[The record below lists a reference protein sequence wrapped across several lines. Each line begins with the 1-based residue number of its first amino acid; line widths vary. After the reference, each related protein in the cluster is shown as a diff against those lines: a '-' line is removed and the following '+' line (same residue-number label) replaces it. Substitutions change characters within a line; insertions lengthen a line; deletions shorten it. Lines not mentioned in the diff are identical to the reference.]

1 MTAILAAALSAA
13 ALLAAGCGSGGSA
26 TRSTTGTVRAAP
38 TPATPAPPGGG
49 QGSPQTVPTPPQT
62 VPKPPQTVPTPGPT
76 GAPPAASAVAVITAW
91 SDALRRGDV
100 RSAAGYFA
108 LPSVMINGG
117 DTSGAAIVVTIGT
130 RAQAEVANA
139 SLPCGARFI
148 SADQRG
154 RYVNALFR
162 LTGRPGPG
170 GSDCGTGA
178 GQTARTNFVIVRGR
192 IVEWIRA
199 PDDPG
204 DNGTPRTPAPT
215 PAPAPGPGPGPG
227 SAPGG
232 PTV

>member
-1 MTAILAAALSAA
+1 VLARVHGAWFVAIVTVGLLPGCASTRILVGSSSAQRHGSQSLS
-13 ALLAAGCGSGGSA
+13 SP
-26 TRSTTGTVRAAP
+26 P
-38 TPATPAPPGGG
+38 T
-49 QGSPQTVPTPPQT
+49 TVPLTPPPSIPGLPGET
-62 VPKPPQTVPTPGPT
+62 IPSPGPT
-76 GAPPAASAVAVITAW
+76 GIRPAAADVAVIRAW

-100 RSAAGYFA
+100 AGAARYFA
-108 LPSVMINGG
+108 VPSVMINGT
-117 DTSGAAIVVTIGT
+117 DASGTALVISIGS
-130 RAQAEVANA
+130 RAQAQAANA

-170 GSDCGTGA
+170 GSNCGSGA
-178 GQTARTNFVIVRGR
+178 GSTARTNFVIAHGL

-204 DNGTPRTPAPT
+204 DNGGSTA
-215 PAPAPGPGPGPG
+215 PAPATPPAPPG
-227 SAPGG
+227 ST

>member
-1 MTAILAAALSAA
+1 MAVTLAAALVAA
-13 ALLAAGCGSGGSA
+13 AWLAVGCGSGGSG
-26 TRSTTGTVRAAP
+26 TRSTTRAARP
-38 TPATPAPPGGG
+38 AAPATPAPPGGG
-49 QGSPQTVPTPPQT
+49 LGSPQTVPAPA
-62 VPKPPQTVPTPGPT
+62 PT
-76 GAPPAASAVAVITAW
+76 GVPPAAGEVGLIRGW

-108 LPSVMINGG
+108 LPSLMINGT
-117 DTSGAAIVVTIGT
+117 DANGAAIVLTIGT
-130 RAQAEVANA
+130 RPQAEAANA

-178 GQTARTNFVIVRGR
+178 GQTARTNFVIARGR

-204 DNGTPRTPAPT
+204 DNGTPRAPAPT
-215 PAPAPGPGPGPG
+215 PAPGPG
-227 SAPGG
+227 SAPAR